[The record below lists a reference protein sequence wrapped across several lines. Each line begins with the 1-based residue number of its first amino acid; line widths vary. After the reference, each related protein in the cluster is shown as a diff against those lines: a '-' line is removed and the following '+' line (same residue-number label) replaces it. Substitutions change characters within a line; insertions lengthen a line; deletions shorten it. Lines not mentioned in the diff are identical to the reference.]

1 VAIPRTRPG
10 NYPAI
15 LSYGFRPFFL
25 FGSLYAGLAILLWL
39 PLFYGKFQIDSL
51 FAPVDWHVHELLFG
65 YLAAVM
71 TGFLLTAIPNWT
83 GRLPVQGMPL
93 LGLVLLWLAGR
104 FAVFFS
110 GQIGWLA
117 AGVIDCAFLLAV
129 AAAAATEI
137 IAGRNWRNL
146 KVLVPVTV
154 LLAAN
159 ILFHGEAHFAGIS
172 DIGRRLGIGAA
183 ILLITIIGGRIIP
196 SFTRNWLVR
205 ENPGRLPVPF
215 NRLDAAAIGL
225 SALALAAWALL
236 PEWPATG
243 LALLAAG
250 VANLWRLGRWAGQR
264 TLRDPLVLILHVA
277 YLFVPLGFLLAG
289 LAALYPETLSPA
301 AGIHAFGAGAIGTMT
316 LAVMVRATLGHTGR
330 ALAARKAGCFVFAA
344 VVAAAAIR
352 IAAALGLPGDWAIH
366 LAACAWALAFL
377 GFGVLYGPMI
387 LRPRI

>member
-25 FGSLYAGLAILLWL
+25 FGSLYAALAILLWL
-39 PLFYGKFQIDSL
+39 PLFYGELQINSL
-51 FAPVDWHVHELLFG
+51 LAPVDWHVHELLFG

-93 LGLVLLWLAGR
+93 LVLVVLWLAGR
-104 FAVFFS
+104 VAVSFS

-137 IAGRNWRNL
+137 VAGRNWRNL
-146 KVLVPVTV
+146 KVLIPVTV
-154 LLAAN
+154 LLVAN
-159 ILFHGEAHFAGIS
+159 VVFHAEAHFSGVS

-215 NRLDAAAIGL
+215 NRFDAVAIGL
-225 SALALAAWALL
+225 SALALACWALL
-236 PEWPATG
+236 PEWDATG
-243 LALLAAG
+243 LALMVAAI
-250 VANLWRLGRWAGQR
+250 ANAARLGRWAGER
-264 TLRDPLVLILHVA
+264 ATRDPLVLILHIA
-277 YLFVPLGFLLAG
+277 YLFVPLGFLLTG
-289 LAALYPETLSPA
+289 LATLFPAALSSA
-301 AGIHAFGAGAIGTMT
+301 AGIHAFTTGAIGTMT

-330 ALAARKAGCFVFAA
+330 PLAAGKAGRFVFAA
-344 VVAAAAIR
+344 IIIAATVR
-352 IAAALGLPGDWAIH
+352 IAAALGLPGDWAVH
-366 LAACAWALAFL
+366 LAACAWAAAFL
-377 GFGVLYGPMI
+377 GFAVLYGPMI
-387 LRPRI
+387 MRPRL